1 MGTLAIATCSW
12 SHSLEAKVGC
22 SPCTLNVKESFLYPF
37 LELDCECLPVL
48 ENKEDNGIT
57 IFSQSDLQL
66 FSFTDLELYNL
77 PFLLMG
83 TRALWSVLFFPV
95 IS

>member
-1 MGTLAIATCSW
+1 MFA
-12 SHSLEAKVGC
+12 
-22 SPCTLNVKESFLYPF
+22 
-37 LELDCECLPVL
+37 VL